1 MALYELLESGD
12 GKDEDLNCAEKILY
26 GANEIYDLGLD
37 KNALR
42 LASGFGGGMGIES
55 VCGALTGSIMVLG
68 RLFVEEKAHESTRIK
83 EISSQMLVRYE
94 REMGYI
100 DCAPLKKGYRT
111 EQKKCDSV
119 ILKAAEI
126 LDDIIARELTD

>member
-1 MALYELLESGD
+1 MTLYELLESGY

-100 DCAPLKKGYRT
+100 DCTPLKKSYRT
-111 EQKKCDSV
+111 EQIKCDRV